1 MSYNLT
7 EEVREIGS
15 LNFEGNII
23 PVEWINS
30 IRLPTNKPDLI
41 SIFLLS
47 DIVYWYRPTT
57 IRDEFSSKIIGYK
70 KKFKADLLQKG
81 YKDLEDLF
89 GLSAKQTREAFIR
102 LENLGLIKRIF
113 RTIESNGTKL
123 SNVMFIQIFPKEI
136 ARITSNTLFPKKET
150 PYLPKEKQLVPSVEI
165 APSQKGNT
173 YTKTTTNNSFSL
185 SSSISKKQI
194 KKVSEDFS
202 ELNEREKEMLEIWNE
217 IIEEKNEA
225 KVQLTS
231 KRAKLLDLCLT
242 KIFKGDIDQWKQ
254 LCLKIASSKFLM
266 GEITN
271 FKIKL
276 DWILKEENLLKILE
290 NNYVMGD
297 RQVIEA
303 NIPIDITEEII
314 SDPLWKQTRE
324 ELKKQ
329 LGEGIFNSWI
339 AKLGFEGIEEQT
351 ACLLAPTKF
360 IKEWIMNNYCENIK
374 KSFNKYGTNIQ
385 EILIQLKYENDRRA
399 KY

>member
-1 MSYNLT
+1 MSKLLINEPPLLVLPSLANVIGLNEAITLQQIHYWLDPRVNKNFKEGLYWVYNSY
-7 EEVREIGS
+7 EEWQVQFS
-15 LNFEGNII
+15 F
-23 PVEWINS
+23 WS
-30 IRLPTNKPDLI
+30 IRTIRRNIQSLEESNLLI
-41 SIFLLS
+41 SKVFNTNS
-47 DIVYWYRPTT
+47 FDKTKWYS
-57 IRDEFSSKIIGYK
+57 INYEV
-70 KKFKADLLQKG
+70 
-81 YKDLEDLF
+81 LEHLT
-89 GLSAKQTREAFIR
+89 S
-102 LENLGLIKRIF
+102 
-113 RTIESNGTKL
+113 
-123 SNVMFIQIFPKEI
+123 
-136 ARITSNTLFPKKET
+136 SNTRYGQNGQIDKHNMDISNDPNLYYSRRTNCPKDQASMSTSYIEAKT
-150 PYLPKEKQLVPSVEI
+150 
-165 APSQKGNT
+165 T
-173 YTKTTTNNSFSL
+173 TKTTTNNSFSL

-194 KKVSEDFS
+194 KKVSENFP

-385 EILIQLKYENDRRA
+385 EILIQIAN
-399 KY
+399 